1 MELINTIV
9 KFISDVGASAMLP
22 FVIAVL
28 GLYFRIGVKKAVRN
42 GLMVGIGFLGI
53 NTALGILTGAM
64 GNISGYYQNLGSG
77 FTVIDG
83 GWPALGAAGWSTPFA
98 MLVIPLGFILN
109 FILVRFGL
117 QKH

>member
-64 GNISGYYQNLGSG
+64 GNISGYYQNLGSDLLSS
-77 FTVIDG
+77 TADG
-83 GWPALGAAGWSTPFA
+83 RRSERQDGQH
-98 MLVIPLGFILN
+98 PL
-109 FILVRFGL
+109 RCW
-117 QKH
+117 